1 MPTRQ
6 TSQSSIR
13 SDLLLCGA
21 IVLLA
26 FALVYYRSLS
36 FVYVE
41 GDDASIVAYH
51 TLGRDPQLQ
60 RLYSPYE
67 SMLDA
72 LLASLP
78 PREDIVR
85 ITAMTLTA
93 VSAPVLF
100 FLMMLLAFDWCGQ
113 VGQPSKSSLVAAML
127 LAIPEFYYLGLV
139 LTPSMIAMALLVGA
153 HLLVRRSTARAGST
167 GWGSFIISLLL
178 FGIGAAFRW
187 DTVAYG
193 ATIAADLFFRAGDR
207 SEHGRPA
214 VRDRLRLSFG
224 WAALAGTTWLVALK
238 FNGWS
243 LPSIL
248 HIIRSAGPMESLD
261 WKMGLSRAQTFFT
274 PAFAL
279 LSTMGYCTLLRRKH
293 PLAIIVPLAILPVAR
308 LVLLGVPK
316 WFITAT
322 PVLVACAVA
331 GLGLVWQRPA
341 RRYAMLGMLV
351 LPWVIGIRWSYGG
364 IAWGPGFEL
373 QAYDRIERNTSIPSP
388 TVGPGMAV
396 PTPEGPRP
404 LCGHAWVL
412 LGEWKRFVNE
422 WSSEQ
427 DAAVIHAIEARV
439 PLLLHPDG
447 QAWPVNIYAPHGYS
461 TKDFELR
468 RAIGD
473 NSIFERRWT
482 GPKGDQARMLLLAE
496 PNQLFEAAAVDRLRR
511 IASDTVVISGAS
523 STLIR
528 LQEIA
533 PESLEALGK
542 RTALLHLDRLSAKLP
557 RR

>member
-1 MPTRQ
+1 M
-6 TSQSSIR
+6 
-13 SDLLLCGA
+13 
-21 IVLLA
+21 A
-26 FALVYYRSLS
+26 FALVYSRSLS

-41 GDDASIVAYH
+41 GDAASIVAYH

-93 VSAPVLF
+93 VSAPVFF

-113 VGQPSKSSLVAAML
+113 IGRPRKSSLVAAML
-127 LAIPEFYYLGLV
+127 LAVPEFYYLGMA

-153 HLLVRRSTARAGST
+153 HLLVRRSTACTGSPR
-167 GWGSFIISLLL
+167 WGSFIVSFLL

-187 DTVAYG
+187 DTAAYG
-193 ATIAADLFFRAGDR
+193 ATIAADLYLRAGDR
-207 SEHGRPA
+207 GERGRPA
-214 VRDRLRLSFG
+214 VGDRLRLCFA
-224 WAALAGTTWLVALK
+224 WAALAGVTWLLALK
-238 FNGWS
+238 INGWG
-243 LPSIL
+243 LASIL
-248 HIIRSAGPMESLD
+248 HIVRSTGPTESLD
-261 WKMGLSRAQTFFT
+261 WKLGLSRAQTLFT

-279 LSTMGYCTLLRRKH
+279 LSAMGYYALLRRKH
-293 PLAIIVPLAILPVAR
+293 PLAIIVPLALLPVAK
-308 LVLLGVPK
+308 LVLFGVPK
-316 WFITAT
+316 WFITAI
-322 PVLVACAVA
+322 PGLVACAVV
-331 GLGLVWQRPA
+331 GLGFVWQRPA
-341 RRYAMLGMLV
+341 RRYAMLGLLV
-351 LPWVIGIRWSYGG
+351 LPWVIGLRWSYGG

-373 QAYDRIERNTSIPSP
+373 QPYDRIARSTSIPSP
-388 TVGPGMAV
+388 AIGPGMAV

-404 LCGHAWVL
+404 LFGHAWVL
-412 LGEWKRFVNE
+412 LGEWKPFVNE

-447 QAWPVNIYAPHGYS
+447 QAWPANIYASHGYS
-461 TKDFELR
+461 TRDFELR
-468 RAIGD
+468 RAID
-473 NSIFERRWT
+473 DDSIFERRWT
-482 GPKGDQARMLLLAE
+482 GPKGDQTRMFLLAE

-511 IASDTVVISGAS
+511 IASDIVVISGAS
-523 STLIR
+523 ATLIR

-557 RR
+557 RD